1 LLCTQKHVK
10 DTQNSLNVF
19 GFDSI
24 LDETGSRKPPY
35 ADFIFM
41 VSDRTPHAL
50 IGTYPSGFL
59 QTGFLQQFW
68 DRRMHEILWKHSSRH
83 VLPSKHKQTHLKSI
97 FETLGIKTCF
107 SDHQQ
112 VLLITK

>member
-1 LLCTQKHVK
+1 M
-10 DTQNSLNVF
+10 N
-19 GFDSI
+19 
-24 LDETGSRKPPY
+24 
-35 ADFIFM
+35 
-41 VSDRTPHAL
+41 
-50 IGTYPSGFL
+50 
-59 QTGFLQQFW
+59 
-68 DRRMHEILWKHSSRH
+68 EILWKHSSRH